1 MERVRVGSWH
11 FKWCFLR
18 LKVVCVCVYLVLLYA
33 FVGLAGVLLLAGVV
47 GWWRRFC
54 LYFLGVPSVRYAIRK
69 SSVFGAGSAH
79 S

>member
-1 MERVRVGSWH
+1 M
-11 FKWCFLR
+11 
-18 LKVVCVCVYLVLLYA
+18 YLVLLYA

-47 GWWRRFC
+47 GWWHRFC

>member
-1 MERVRVGSWH
+1 MERVCVGCWH
-11 FKWCFLR
+11 LMKWCFLR
-18 LKVVCVCVYLVLLYA
+18 LTVVCVSVSGA
-33 FVGLAGVLLLAGVV
+33 FVCFCRAGWSPIV

-54 LYFLGVPSVRYAIRK
+54 SYFLGVPSVRYAIRK